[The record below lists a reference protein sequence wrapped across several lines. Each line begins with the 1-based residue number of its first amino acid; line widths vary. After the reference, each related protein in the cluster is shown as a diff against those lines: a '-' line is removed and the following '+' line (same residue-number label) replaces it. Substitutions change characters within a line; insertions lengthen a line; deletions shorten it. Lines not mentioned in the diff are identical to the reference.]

1 MQKVSSEYKRS
12 MKSSLRERAYIMV
25 SFGLVN
31 QEAQAK
37 ASVAKG
43 DDTYYSN
50 NQNLFGEHTD
60 DTIYATMEE
69 NFTRVD
75 GSMFFLP
82 RSNSSSRFYDTG
94 IVSRRLLSDAQYEM
108 VINLNTIVTDFKG
121 LTINFGENY
130 PVDFDIIGDTNT
142 VEFRDNDQAEF
153 TTEEVFYQT
162 TKIRIVFYTMKN
174 PQSRLR
180 VYSIRFG
187 YGLVYYNDSVL
198 DSKLE
203 TYVSPIG
210 ADVPQI
216 DFSVTFKNYDRYF
229 NVDNPNSAINYL
241 ETGQEM
247 DIMYGY
253 QLPDSDEIEWVKG
266 QHLWCAEWESDD
278 NKAVI
283 KCQDVFR
290 NMDGEYMYGMY
301 AANGKSYYQ
310 LATEILQD
318 AGFETDQYYLDPRL
332 KNLYSKNP
340 MPRVK
345 HKEALQIIANACRC
359 TLSQSR
365 EGKIQIKSNFVPEGT
380 VSSNGATDFSNVQHI
395 MEDTDKDEYGTMAN
409 EYTIATGGM
418 FLLGEGVE
426 ATRNTGYVSAAVSK
440 DDCTFT
446 INPKV
451 TISLT
456 AIRTYGSLAFD
467 FGYALPAEFI
477 LRTFNNGEAAD
488 EFTIGEDEIDKHT
501 VVIRNFNDFDVIE
514 IEFTKTSEPNSRI
527 VFNHFGLSEVADFT
541 MERRDMTSSPK
552 AIKQELVKE
561 VIVPCYLY
569 QNGNKLDNVV
579 SEDVEITAGE
589 ERTYYIQE
597 ASYGYIPKLDDVT
610 GQVTVVDWGNYYVT
624 LRFLVTGTYRL
635 DVQAYQ
641 YRIIERQ
648 VVKTLHTRGKTVTWK
663 NPLISDMTMANDL
676 ADWLKEY
683 YLAGIEYEY
692 DTRGNPE
699 LDATDIIYQENE
711 FRTGMKVNIHRTI
724 TKFQQAFSGVVMAR
738 RVGG

>member
-1 MQKVSSEYKRS
+1 MQKVSREYKRS

-142 VEFRDNDQAEF
+142 VEFRDNDKAEF

-283 KCQDVFR
+283 KCQDIFR

-310 LATEILQD
+310 LATEILHD
-318 AGFETDQYYLDPRL
+318 AGFEADQYYLDPRL
-332 KNLYSKNP
+332 KTLYSKNP

-380 VSSNGATDFSNVQHI
+380 ASSNGATDFSNVQHI

-418 FLLGEGVE
+418 FLLGEGVA

-514 IEFTKTSEPNSRI
+514 IEFTKTSKPNSRI

-552 AIKQELVKE
+552 AIKQELIKE

-724 TKFQQAFSGVVMAR
+724 TKFQQTFSGVVMAR
-738 RVGG
+738 RIGG

>member
-1 MQKVSSEYKRS
+1 MQKVSREYKRS

-283 KCQDVFR
+283 KCQDIFR

-310 LATEILQD
+310 LATEILHD
-318 AGFETDQYYLDPRL
+318 AGFEADQYYLDPRL
-332 KNLYSKNP
+332 KTLYSKNP

-380 VSSNGATDFSNVQHI
+380 ASSNGATDFSNVQHI

-418 FLLGEGVE
+418 FLLGEGVA

-514 IEFTKTSEPNSRI
+514 IEFTKTSKPNSRI

-552 AIKQELVKE
+552 AIKQELIKE

-724 TKFQQAFSGVVMAR
+724 TKFQQTFSGVVMAR

>member
-1 MQKVSSEYKRS
+1 MQKVSREYKRS

-37 ASVAKG
+37 ASVAQG

-283 KCQDVFR
+283 KCQDIFR

-310 LATEILQD
+310 LATEILHD
-318 AGFETDQYYLDPRL
+318 AGFEADQYYLDPRL
-332 KNLYSKNP
+332 KTLYSKNP

-380 VSSNGATDFSNVQHI
+380 ASSNGATDFSNVQHI

-418 FLLGEGVE
+418 FLLGEGVA

-514 IEFTKTSEPNSRI
+514 IEFTKTSKPNSRI

-552 AIKQELVKE
+552 AIKQELIKE

-724 TKFQQAFSGVVMAR
+724 TKFQQTFSGVVMAR

>member
-283 KCQDVFR
+283 KCQDIFR

-318 AGFETDQYYLDPRL
+318 AGFEADQYYLDPRL

-359 TLSQSR
+359 TLCQSR

-418 FLLGEGVE
+418 FLLGEGVA

-514 IEFTKTSEPNSRI
+514 IEFTKTSKPNSRI

-579 SEDVEITAGE
+579 SEDVKITAGE

-648 VVKTLHTRGKTVTWK
+648 VVKTLHSRGKTVTWK

>member
-1 MQKVSSEYKRS
+1 MQKVSREYKRS

-37 ASVAKG
+37 ASVAQG

-283 KCQDVFR
+283 KCQDIFR

-318 AGFETDQYYLDPRL
+318 AGFEADQYYLDPRL
-332 KNLYSKNP
+332 KTLYSKNP

-380 VSSNGATDFSNVQHI
+380 ASSNGATDFSNVQHI

-418 FLLGEGVE
+418 FLLGEGVA

-514 IEFTKTSEPNSRI
+514 IEFTKTSKPNSRI

-552 AIKQELVKE
+552 AIKQELIKE

-724 TKFQQAFSGVVMAR
+724 TKFQQTFSGVVMAR

>member
-1 MQKVSSEYKRS
+1 
-12 MKSSLRERAYIMV
+12 
-25 SFGLVN
+25 
-31 QEAQAK
+31 
-37 ASVAKG
+37 
-43 DDTYYSN
+43 
-50 NQNLFGEHTD
+50 
-60 DTIYATMEE
+60 
-69 NFTRVD
+69 
-75 GSMFFLP
+75 
-82 RSNSSSRFYDTG
+82 
-94 IVSRRLLSDAQYEM
+94 
-108 VINLNTIVTDFKG
+108 
-121 LTINFGENY
+121 
-130 PVDFDIIGDTNT
+130 
-142 VEFRDNDQAEF
+142 
-153 TTEEVFYQT
+153 
-162 TKIRIVFYTMKN
+162 
-174 PQSRLR
+174 
-180 VYSIRFG
+180 
-187 YGLVYYNDSVL
+187 
-198 DSKLE
+198 
-203 TYVSPIG
+203 
-210 ADVPQI
+210 
-216 DFSVTFKNYDRYF
+216 
-229 NVDNPNSAINYL
+229 
-241 ETGQEM
+241 
-247 DIMYGY
+247 
-253 QLPDSDEIEWVKG
+253 
-266 QHLWCAEWESDD
+266 
-278 NKAVI
+278 
-283 KCQDVFR
+283 
-290 NMDGEYMYGMY
+290 
-301 AANGKSYYQ
+301 
-310 LATEILQD
+310 
-318 AGFETDQYYLDPRL
+318 
-332 KNLYSKNP
+332 
-340 MPRVK
+340 
-345 HKEALQIIANACRC
+345 
-359 TLSQSR
+359 
-365 EGKIQIKSNFVPEGT
+365 
-380 VSSNGATDFSNVQHI
+380 

-418 FLLGEGVE
+418 FLLGEGVA

-624 LRFLVTGTYRL
+624 LHFLVTGSYRL

-648 VVKTLHTRGKTVTWK
+648 VVKTLHARGKTVTWK